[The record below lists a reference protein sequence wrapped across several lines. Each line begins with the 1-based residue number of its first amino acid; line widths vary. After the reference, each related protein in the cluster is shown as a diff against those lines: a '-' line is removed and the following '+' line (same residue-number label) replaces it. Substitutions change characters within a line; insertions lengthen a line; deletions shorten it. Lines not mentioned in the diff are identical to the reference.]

1 MKFPPSF
8 SHVLCIADDKDADVE
23 DEGQQDEEEDEDQE
37 DIFELEGTRE
47 ALQLD
52 PSKFQDP
59 GSESA
64 GQSSELGERVT
75 GRSGFEGK
83 ATDEAPSTSGREQ
96 VLFCLP
102 PITLIPQPLTPQ
114 SLLLGTSIK
123 LYTQF
128 GDAATALL
136 PFWSACL
143 TQRTV
148 ASERY
153 GCWCCMFEA
162 WHSSFHLSQQAKNN
176 QLSLATC

>member
-102 PITLIPQPLTPQ
+102 PN
-114 SLLLGTSIK
+114 SLYHPSASYPSKSSSRHLDQVV
-123 LYTQF
+123 YTVWRCCYCI
-128 GDAATALL
+128 AAFLVCL
-136 PFWSACL
+136 PHPKDS
-143 TQRTV
+143 
-148 ASERY
+148 
-153 GCWCCMFEA
+153 GI
-162 WHSSFHLSQQAKNN
+162 
-176 QLSLATC
+176 